1 MKIFVIANVLC
12 IWMAGAT
19 QVDSFEKQAISSAQ
33 KMSASDLDEALPD
46 RPFSGWFNET
56 IGPDAGVVWQL
67 TQCGAPITAP
77 GETGQDLPACAEIN
91 ALLPDRRKVYVAIS
105 VGTFKKGMTG
115 KPSFFLAVIEQNEQL
130 YPLRRLSDLPERL
143 SHPEGPFPTGAKNR
157 IADLP
162 AIKIDS
168 GWFISPF
175 RYLGPMFASVPP
187 MASDL
192 SQAEDLPPAAPPPP
206 TQALVQV
213 PESVSLSWAI
223 IKANPD
229 YPPTAKETNITGT
242 VEVEIIISEIG
253 LVVEATAISGP
264 LALRNAAEEA
274 ARKWVFAP
282 WILNGEPVRVKSVLT
297 FVLGPIAKKT
307 G

>member
-1 MKIFVIANVLC
+1 MKIFVITNVLC

-19 QVDSFEKQAISSAQ
+19 QVGSFEKQAISSAQ
-33 KMSASDLDEALPD
+33 KISASDLDEALPD
-46 RPFSGWFNET
+46 RPFAGWFNET
-56 IGPDAGVVWQL
+56 VGPDAGVVWQL
-67 TQCGAPITAP
+67 TECGEQITAP

-91 ALLPDRRKVYVAIS
+91 AYLPDGRKVYVVIS

-130 YPLRRLSDLPERL
+130 YPVRRLSDLPERL
-143 SHPEGPFPTGAKNR
+143 RDPEGPSPTAAKNR

-162 AIKIDS
+162 AIKMDS

-187 MASDL
+187 MAGDL
-192 SQAEDLPPAAPPPP
+192 SQAEEPLAPPPP
-206 TQALVQV
+206 TTQALVQV
-213 PESVSLSWAI
+213 PESMSLSRAI
-223 IKANPD
+223 TKVKPD
-229 YPPTAKETNITGT
+229 YPPTAGEMNVTEI

-253 LVVEATAISGP
+253 LVVGATAISGRH
-264 LALRNAAEEA
+264 ALRNAAEEA

-282 WILNGEPVRVKSVLT
+282 AILNGEPVRVKSVLT
-297 FVLGPIAKKT
+297 FVFTPIAK
-307 G
+307 

>member
-12 IWMAGAT
+12 IWMAGST
-19 QVDSFEKQAISSAQ
+19 QVGSFERRAISSAQ
-33 KMSASDLDEALPD
+33 RVSASDLDEALPN
-46 RPFSGWFNET
+46 RPFARWFNKT
-56 IGPDAGVVWQL
+56 IGPDAGVVWQM

-91 ALLPDRRKVYVAIS
+91 AYLPDGRRVFVAIS
-105 VGTFKKGMTG
+105 VGTFKKGLTG
-115 KPSFFLAVIEQNEQL
+115 KPSFFLAVIEQNDQL
-130 YPLRRLSDLPERL
+130 YPVRRLSDLPERL
-143 SHPEGPFPTGAKNR
+143 RDPEVLSPTVAKNR

-162 AIKIDS
+162 AIKMDS

-175 RYLGPMFASVPP
+175 RYLGPMLASVPP
-187 MASDL
+187 VAGDL

-213 PESVSLSWAI
+213 PESVSLNWAI
-223 IKANPD
+223 TKVKPD
-229 YPPTAKETNITGT
+229 YPPTAGETNVTEI

-253 LVVEATAISGP
+253 LVLGATAISGR

-274 ARKWVFAP
+274 ARKWVFEPAT
-282 WILNGEPVRVKSVLT
+282 LNGASVRVKSVLT
-297 FVLGPIAKKT
+297 FFFAPSAK
-307 G
+307 